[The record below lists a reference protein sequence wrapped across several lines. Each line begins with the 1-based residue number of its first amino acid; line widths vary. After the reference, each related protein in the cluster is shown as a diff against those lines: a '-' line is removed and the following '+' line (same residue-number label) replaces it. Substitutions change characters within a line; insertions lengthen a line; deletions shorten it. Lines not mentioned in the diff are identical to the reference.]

1 MYEQRWEVNQRF
13 SEGIGANGDIKVGMS
28 GYILPPPPN
37 NKKMMFFTYYLQNML
52 ELLLY
57 RFLRQEE
64 DLVEEDG
71 RPGEH

>member
-1 MYEQRWEVNQRF
+1 
-13 SEGIGANGDIKVGMS
+13 
-28 GYILPPPPN
+28 
-37 NKKMMFFTYYLQNML
+37 ML